1 MSKDNELEE
10 VNSQGVNRRQFLMT
24 AALGAGAVALNGT
37 IAASETGPAAHKAP
51 ASNQTASIH
60 ASSSAWKF
68 GVLADTQ
75 WITKDDG
82 VDPNSVAVDII
93 NQINEEFIQH
103 KVKFV
108 VQVGDLCDKG
118 TTAGLCTRALYS
130 QALYNA
136 GIGFYP
142 LRGNHESKQA
152 NAQDFILIWPQTQ
165 TGMHNTSPTG
175 VFNVDGLDAKAPTPS
190 GSPFRVGK
198 ILGSPDPDG
207 TGNLNGLSYALDF
220 NNARFILLD
229 QFDPLDGG
237 TASSPYSINLTIGKQ
252 QSWITSQLS
261 SRPAG
266 THAFVFGH
274 KGLIT
279 ENHVDTLFGEDPTE
293 NAPQQDAFIKS
304 LFENNA
310 RYYIHGHDHMH
321 DRSIITTTDGSTAK
335 VMQLLCSSD
344 SSKFYIP
351 SVPSNDNLYNEPAAP
366 GGFGRLR
373 QTPISQELNTIGFY
387 IFTVDG
393 PQVSVDFYSA
403 DVYPA
408 LRRKEYVLS
417 STPTLNFIKRETF
430 GSSLN
435 GQEFLVA
442 PGEPYTTVQDKS
454 PAGTKARILA
464 GINGRSETDGSNRP
478 CSNAVNTGWASSTK
492 HTVSDILTLSGMARN
507 LGSDQTDVYTL
518 SMSYIPGHDVGN
530 QLKSGAFGLATADV
544 HGNWIKASNG
554 KFVLGPWNSKYALG
568 TCGVDDKTNT
578 AWAVI
583 NYNGVF
589 AVANI

>member
-1 MSKDNELEE
+1 MPQDNESEE
-10 VNSQGVNRRQFLMT
+10 AKQQGVNRRQFMLT
-24 AALGAGAVALNGT
+24 AALGAGALALTQT
-37 IAASETGPAAHKAP
+37 ISADESKPASEV
-51 ASNQTASIH
+51 ASHSKRVSLPHTSP
-60 ASSSAWKF
+60 SAWSF

-82 VDPNSVAVDII
+82 ADPNSVAVDII
-93 NQINEEFIQH
+93 NQINEQFVH
-103 KVKFV
+103 RKVKFV

-152 NAQDFILIWPQTQ
+152 NAQDFILIWPQTRS
-165 TGMHNTSPTG
+165 GVHNTSPSG
-175 VFNVDGLDAKAPTPS
+175 VFNVDGLDAKAPAKT
-190 GSPFRVGK
+190 GDPFSVGK

-207 TGNLNGLSYALDF
+207 TGNLNGLSYALDY
-220 NNARFILLD
+220 NNARLILLD
-229 QFDPLDGG
+229 QFEPLDGG
-237 TASSPYSINLTIGKQ
+237 TASSPYSIDSAIGKQ

-279 ENHVDTLFGEDPTE
+279 EQHVDTLFGEDPTE

-310 RYYIHGHDHMH
+310 RYYIHGHDHIH
-321 DRSIITTTDGSTAK
+321 DRSIVTTTDGSPAK

-351 SVPSNDNLYNEPAAP
+351 SVPSNDNLYDEPAAP

-373 QTPISQELNTIGFY
+373 QTPISQELNTVGFY
-387 IFTVDG
+387 IFTIDG

-403 DVYPA
+403 DVYPT
-408 LRRKEYVLS
+408 LRRNEFVLS
-417 STPTLNFIKRETF
+417 TTPTLNFLKRETF
-430 GSSLN
+430 GYGLN
-435 GQEFLVA
+435 GQEFIVA
-442 PGEPYTTVQDKS
+442 PGEFYTAVQDIS
-454 PAGTKARILA
+454 PAGTTAKIL
-464 GINGRSETDGSNRP
+464 GGVNGRKETDGSGSS
-478 CSNAVNTGWASSTK
+478 CSNAVNTGWASTTK
-492 HTVSDILTLSGMARN
+492 RTASDILTLSGMA
-507 LGSDQTDVYTL
+507 
-518 SMSYIPGHDVGN
+518 
-530 QLKSGAFGLATADV
+530 
-544 HGNWIKASNG
+544 
-554 KFVLGPWNSKYALG
+554 
-568 TCGVDDKTNT
+568 
-578 AWAVI
+578 
-583 NYNGVF
+583 
-589 AVANI
+589 

>member
-10 VNSQGVNRRQFLMT
+10 VKPQGVNRRQFLMT

-37 IAASETGPAAHKAP
+37 ISASETGPAAHKAP
-51 ASNQTASIH
+51 TSKQTAPNH
-60 ASSSAWKF
+60 VSSSAWKF

-152 NAQDFILIWPQTQ
+152 NAQDFIRIWPQTQ
-165 TGMHNTSPTG
+165 SGIHNTSPIG
-175 VFNVDGLDAKAPTPS
+175 IFNVEGLDAKPPAPT

-207 TGNLNGLSYALDF
+207 TGNLNGLSYALDY

-237 TASSPYSINLTIGKQ
+237 TASSPYSIDLTIGKQ

-261 SRPAG
+261 SRPAE

-304 LFENNA
+304 LFENKA

-321 DRSIITTTDGSTAK
+321 DRSIVTTTDRSPAK

-351 SVPSNDNLYNEPAAP
+351 SVPSNDTLYDEPATP
-366 GGFGRLR
+366 GGFGRIR
-373 QTPISQELNTIGFY
+373 QTPISQELNTVGFY

-417 STPTLNFIKRETF
+417 STPTLNFFKREAF
-430 GSSLN
+430 GYSLN

-442 PGEPYTTVQDKS
+442 QGEAYTIVQDKS
-454 PAGTKARILA
+454 PAGTEVKVLG

-478 CSNAVNTGWASSTK
+478 CSNAVNTGWAFSTK
-492 HTVSDILTLSGMARN
+492 RTASDILTLSGMARN
-507 LGSDQTDVYTL
+507 LGSDRTDVYTL
-518 SMSYIPGHDVGN
+518 SMSYVPGHNVGA
-530 QLKSGAFGLATADV
+530 QLKSGTFGLATADV
-544 HGNWIKASNG
+544 HGNWIKAGNG

-568 TCGVDDKTNT
+568 THGVDETTKT

-589 AVANI
+589 AVAQV

>member
-1 MSKDNELEE
+1 MSKDNEFEE

-37 IAASETGPAAHKAP
+37 ISASETGPVAHKAP
-51 ASNQTASIH
+51 ASKQTAPIH

-93 NQINEEFIQH
+93 NQINDEFIQH

-118 TTAGLCTRALYS
+118 TTEGLCTRALYAQS
-130 QALYNA
+130 LYNA

-152 NAQDFILIWPQTQ
+152 NAQDFIRIWPQTQ
-165 TGMHNTSPTG
+165 SGIHNTSPFG
-175 VFNVDGLDAKAPTPS
+175 VFNVDGLDAKPPAPT
-190 GSPFRVGK
+190 GSSFRVGK

-207 TGNLNGLSYALDF
+207 TGNLNGLSYALDY
-220 NNARFILLD
+220 NNARLILLD

-237 TASSPYSINLTIGKQ
+237 AASSPYSIDLTIGKQ

-304 LFENNA
+304 LFENKA

-321 DRSIITTTDGSTAK
+321 DRSIVTTTDGSAAK

-351 SVPSNDNLYNEPAAP
+351 SVPSNDNLYDEPATP

-373 QTPISQELNTIGFY
+373 QTPISQELNTVGFY

-393 PQVSVDFYSA
+393 LQVSVEFFSA

-417 STPTLNFIKRETF
+417 STPTLNFFKRETF
-430 GSSLN
+430 GYSLN

-454 PAGTKARILA
+454 PAGTVAKIL
-464 GINGRSETDGSNRP
+464 GGVNGRYETDGSNRL
-478 CSNAVNTGWASSTK
+478 CSNAVNTGWSSSTK
-492 HTVSDILTLSGMARN
+492 RTASDILTLSGMARN
-507 LGSDQTDVYTL
+507 LGSDRTDVYTL
-518 SMSYIPGHDVGN
+518 SMSYIPGHDVST
-530 QLKSGAFGLATADV
+530 QLKSGTLGLVTADV
-544 HGNWIKASNG
+544 HGNWIKAGNG

-568 TCGVDDKTNT
+568 TYGVDETRKT

-583 NYNGVF
+583 NCNGVF

>member
-1 MSKDNELEE
+1 MSQDKDFEE
-10 VNSQGVNRRQFLMT
+10 VKPQGVNRRQFLVT
-24 AALGAGAVALNGT
+24 AALGASAVALTKT
-37 IAASETGPAAHKAP
+37 ISASETRPVTAGALSPKTP
-51 ASNQTASIH
+51 ASAH
-60 ASSSAWKF
+60 ASSSAWSF

-82 VDPNSVAVDII
+82 FDPNSVAVEII
-93 NQINEEFIQH
+93 EQINKQFIKQ

-118 TTAGLCTRALYS
+118 TTEGLCTRALYAQS
-130 QALYNA
+130 LYNA

-152 NAQDFILIWPQTQ
+152 NAQDFIRIWPQTQ
-165 TGMHNTSPTG
+165 SGIHNSSPMG
-175 VFNVDGLDAKAPTPS
+175 VLNVDGLDEKAPAAS
-190 GSPFRVGK
+190 GAPFGLGK

-207 TGNLNGLSYALDF
+207 NGNLNGLSYALDY
-220 NNARFILLD
+220 NNARFVLLD
-229 QFDPLDGG
+229 QFVPLDGG
-237 TASSPYSINLTIGKQ
+237 ASFSLDTTIGKQ
-252 QSWITSQLS
+252 QGWISTQLS

-279 ENHVDTLFGEDPTE
+279 QNHVDTLFGEDPTE

-321 DRSIITTTDGSTAK
+321 DRSIVTTTDGTSGK

-351 SVPSNDNLYNEPAAP
+351 SVPSNDNLYDEPATP

-373 QTPISQELNTIGFY
+373 QTPISQELNTVGFY

-393 PQVSVDFYSA
+393 PQVLVDFYSA
-403 DVYPA
+403 DVYPV
-408 LRRKEYVLS
+408 LRRKEFVLS
-417 STPTLNFIKRETF
+417 STPTLNFLKRETF
-430 GSSLN
+430 GYGLN
-435 GQEFLVA
+435 GQEFVVA
-442 PGEPYTTVQDKS
+442 PGQPYTSVQDKS
-454 PAGTKARILA
+454 PAGTVAKILS
-464 GINGRSETDGSNRP
+464 GINGKTETDGSNRA
-478 CSNAVNTGWASSTK
+478 CSNAVNTGWAAATK
-492 HTVSDILTLSGMARN
+492 RTASDILTITGMAKS
-507 LGSDQTDVYTL
+507 LESDQTDVYAL
-518 SMSYIPGHDVGN
+518 SMSYSSSQAACAGSKH
-530 QLKSGAFGLATADV
+530 GAFGLATLDA
-544 HGNWIKASNG
+544 HGNWAKAAG
-554 KFVLGPWNSKYALG
+554 QEFVLGPWNPKYELG
-568 TCGVDDKTNT
+568 TYGVDEKTNT

-583 NYNGVF
+583 NHNGVF
-589 AVANI
+589 AFVNGI

>member
-1 MSKDNELEE
+1 MPQDKELKE
-10 VNSQGVNRRQFLMT
+10 VKPQGVNRRHFLVT
-24 AALGAGAVALNGT
+24 AALGAGAVALTKT
-37 IAASETGPAAHKAP
+37 ILASETKPATAGAPSPKTP
-51 ASNQTASIH
+51 ASSH
-60 ASSSAWKF
+60 SSSSAWSF

-82 VDPNSVAVDII
+82 LDPNSVAVKII
-93 NQINEEFIQH
+93 EQINRQFIKK

-130 QALYNA
+130 QSLYNA
-136 GIGFYP
+136 EIGFYP

-152 NAQDFILIWPQTQ
+152 NAQDFIRIWPQTQ
-165 TGMHNTSPTG
+165 SGIHNTSPIG
-175 VFNVDGLDAKAPTPS
+175 VLNVDGLDEKAPEAK
-190 GSPFRVGK
+190 GSPFKVGK

-207 TGNLNGLSYALDF
+207 TGNLNGLSYAFDYS
-220 NNARFILLD
+220 NARFVLLD

-237 TASSPYSINLTIGKQ
+237 VAYSLDNSIGKQ
-252 QSWITSQLS
+252 QSWIGSQLS

-279 ENHVDTLFGEDPTE
+279 QNHVDTLFGEDPTE

-304 LFENNA
+304 LSDNKVQ
-310 RYYIHGHDHMH
+310 YYIHGHDHMH
-321 DRSIITTTDGSTAK
+321 DRSIVTTTDGTSGK
-335 VMQLLCSSD
+335 VMQLLCASD

-351 SVPSNDNLYNEPAAP
+351 SVPSNDNLYDEPATP

-373 QTPISQELNTIGFY
+373 QTPISQELNTVGFY

-408 LRRKEYVLS
+408 LRHKEFVIS
-417 STPTLNFIKRETF
+417 STPTLNFLKRETF
-430 GSSLN
+430 GYGLN
-435 GQEFLVA
+435 GQEFVVA
-442 PGEPYTTVQDKS
+442 QSQPYTAVEDKS
-454 PAGTKARILA
+454 PAGTVAKILS
-464 GINGRSETDGSNRP
+464 GINGKTETDGSGRP
-478 CSNAVNTGWASSTK
+478 CSNAVNTAWAAATK
-492 HTVSDILTLSGMARN
+492 RTASDILTITGMAKSME
-507 LGSDQTDVYTL
+507 SDQTDVYAL
-518 SMSYIPGHDVGN
+518 SMSYNSSQAEGAGIKH
-530 QLKSGAFGLATADV
+530 GAFGLATLDA
-544 HGNWIKASNG
+544 HGNWAKAACE
-554 KFVLGPWNSKYALG
+554 KFVSGPWDAKYGLG
-568 TCGVDDKTNT
+568 TYGVDEKTNT

-583 NYNGVF
+583 NRNGVF
-589 AVANI
+589 AVVNGI